1 MGNTPSQGT
10 STAETGFP
18 SHGYHVLRVEGRS
31 AAAAAGLEAWFDYI
45 VGVDGTATAKEADA
59 ALAFAVG
66 AATATLTLD
75 VWSAKTRQLRAIQL
89 SVPDDGSQVGLTA
102 RMCALDRSDPR
113 VWRILDVLPNSP
125 AEHAGLRPITD
136 YIVGLPPS
144 PNEDDPDL
152 VLRERD
158 SLFELVESRIGSS
171 ITLVV
176 YSSVMDSLRLV
187 ELAPRFDWGGPGW

>member
-1 MGNTPSQGT
+1 
-10 STAETGFP
+10 
-18 SHGYHVLRVEGRS
+18 
-31 AAAAAGLEAWFDYI
+31 
-45 VGVDGTATAKEADA
+45 
-59 ALAFAVG
+59 
-66 AATATLTLD
+66 
-75 VWSAKTRQLRAIQL
+75 
-89 SVPDDGSQVGLTA
+89 
-102 RMCALDRSDPR
+102 
-113 VWRILDVLPNSP
+113 
-125 AEHAGLRPITD
+125 PITD

-187 ELAPRFDWGGPGW
+187 ELAPRFDWGGPGCMGCDIGFGPLHQIPNPNAE